1 MSATVFF
8 AVLLAALCHAGWNAI
23 VKVGLDRFL
32 SVTLIA
38 LAAGCVSLIPL
49 PLVAAPIA
57 PAWPYLA
64 ASVALHVGYN
74 LFLIQAYRVGD
85 LGQVYPIARG
95 APPLIVSIVA
105 IAVIGEPLT
114 GLQLAGVLVLVAG
127 VALMSI
133 RGGRDLVRIDRSAVG
148 FALATSVFIA
158 GYTIADGLGARANG
172 SANSY
177 AVWLFFLDGL
187 AMLAVLLIAR
197 GQAGLRALRPYWKG
211 GIAGGTMSLAAYWI
225 VIWAMTEAPIA
236 LVAAFRETS
245 VLFAAAISIVILRE
259 PPTLWRVA
267 AAVVI
272 VAGIALSRI
281 G

>member
-1 MSATVFF
+1 MSATVFL
-8 AVLLAALCHAGWNAI
+8 AVMLAALCHAGWNAI

-38 LAAGCVSLIPL
+38 LAAGCVSLVPL
-49 PLVAAPIA
+49 PLVSVPIA

-95 APPLIVSIVA
+95 AAPLIVSIMA
-105 IAVIGEPLT
+105 IAVIGEPLS
-114 GLQLAGVLVLVAG
+114 GPQMVGVAVLMAG

-133 RGGRDLVRIDRSAVG
+133 RGGRDLVRIERSAVG

-187 AMLAVLLIAR
+187 AMLAVLLVAR
-197 GQAGLRALRPYWKG
+197 GRAGLRAMRPYWKG
-211 GIAGGTMSLAAYWI
+211 GLAGGAMSLTAYWI

-236 LVAAFRETS
+236 LVAALRETS
-245 VLFAAAISIVILRE
+245 VLFAAAISIIILRE
-259 PPTLWRVA
+259 PPTLWRLA
-267 AAVVI
+267 AAFVI
-272 VAGIALSRI
+272 VAGIVLARL

>member
-1 MSATVFF
+1 MSATVFLT
-8 AVLLAALCHAGWNAI
+8 VMLAALCHAGWNAI

-38 LAAGCVSLIPL
+38 LAAGCVSLVPL
-49 PLVAAPIA
+49 PLVSVPIA

-95 APPLIVSIVA
+95 AAPLIVSIVA
-105 IAVIGEPLT
+105 IAVIGEPLS
-114 GLQLAGVLVLVAG
+114 GPQMVGVAVLVAG

-133 RGGRDLVRIDRSAVG
+133 RGGRDLVRIERSAVG

-187 AMLAVLLIAR
+187 AMLAVLLVAR
-197 GQAGLRALRPYWKG
+197 GRAGLRAMRPYWKG
-211 GIAGGTMSLAAYWI
+211 GLAGGAMSLTAYWI

-236 LVAAFRETS
+236 LVAALRETS
-245 VLFAAAISIVILRE
+245 VLFAAAISIIILRE
-259 PPTLWRVA
+259 PPTLWRLA
-267 AAVVI
+267 AAFVI
-272 VAGIALSRI
+272 VAGIVLARL

>member
-1 MSATVFF
+1 MSATVFL
-8 AVLLAALCHAGWNAI
+8 AVMLAALCHAGWNAI

-38 LAAGCVSLIPL
+38 LAAGCVSLVPL
-49 PLVAAPIA
+49 PLVSVPIA
-57 PAWPYLA
+57 PAWSYLA

-95 APPLIVSIVA
+95 AAPLIVSIVA
-105 IAVIGEPLT
+105 IAVIGEPLS
-114 GLQLAGVLVLVAG
+114 GPQMVGVAVLVAG

-133 RGGRDLVRIDRSAVG
+133 RGGRDLVRIERSAVG

-187 AMLAVLLIAR
+187 AMLAVLLVAR
-197 GQAGLRALRPYWKG
+197 GRAGLRAMRPYWKG
-211 GIAGGTMSLAAYWI
+211 GLAGGAMSLTAYWI

-236 LVAAFRETS
+236 LVAALRETS
-245 VLFAAAISIVILRE
+245 VLFAAAISIIILRE
-259 PPTLWRVA
+259 PPTLWRLTA
-267 AAVVI
+267 AFVI
-272 VAGIALSRI
+272 VAGIVLARL